1 MLFNIFVF
9 HRAITCA
16 FFSQSPFMRKAFA
29 ILLSVS
35 FLFVTTALTQTLT
48 THLQHVGHDQQTHEQ
63 TWCSWSCQA
72 GHGIH
77 VLTIF
82 VEGSARTLSL
92 LDLPSPK
99 IPYLNFINNPTS
111 RGPPVLFK

>member
-1 MLFNIFVF
+1 
-9 HRAITCA
+9 
-16 FFSQSPFMRKAFA
+16 MRKAFA

-48 THLQHVGHDQQTHEQ
+48 TQLHHVDHDQQTHEQ

-72 GHGIH
+72 GHGIQVLSTFVENSAQ
-77 VLTIF
+77 VLT
-82 VEGSARTLSL
+82 L

-99 IPYLNFINNPTS
+99 IPYLGIINQPTS
-111 RGPPVLFK
+111 RGPPVLLK

>member
-1 MLFNIFVF
+1 
-9 HRAITCA
+9 
-16 FFSQSPFMRKAFA
+16 MRKVFA

-35 FLFVTTALTQTLT
+35 FLFVTAALTQTLSA
-48 THLQHVGHDQQTHEQ
+48 HLHHGGHDQQTHEQ
-63 TWCSWSCQA
+63 TWCSWACQA

-99 IPYLNFINNPTS
+99 IPYLGFINHPTS
-111 RGPPVLFK
+111 RGPPLLLK